1 MNKKP
6 LTLVFFALV
15 FCIPAFCQNA
25 KPAVNPNADHD
36 RMYRI
41 VTESNSVE
49 MPAFAITALKSLA
62 KTKGYSE
69 HAVMRNTILL
79 KPLYNKNL
87 SNDDRLFA
95 AQVLMRMCDNPATT
109 IPVELVSDAV
119 KQVSKK

>member
-1 MNKKP
+1 MNKK
-6 LTLVFFALV
+6 TLIVAFFALA
-15 FCIPAFCQNA
+15 FCMPAFSQIA

-49 MPAFAITALKSLA
+49 VPAFAIAALKNLA

-69 HAVMRNTILL
+69 PAVLRNAMIL
-79 KPLYNKNL
+79 KPLYNKSL
-87 SNDDRLFA
+87 SKNDRLFA
-95 AQVLMRMCDNPATT
+95 AQILMRMCDNPANT

-119 KQVSKK
+119 KELSKK

>member
-1 MNKKP
+1 MNKK
-6 LTLVFFALV
+6 TLLAALFALAIYLPV
-15 FCIPAFCQNA
+15 FSQNA

-49 MPAFAITALKSLA
+49 VPAFAITALKNLA

-69 HAVMRNTILL
+69 PAVMRNTLLL

-87 SNDDRLFA
+87 SKEDRLFA
-95 AQVLMRMCDNPATT
+95 AQVLLRMCDNPSTS
-109 IPVELVSDAV
+109 IPVELVTDAI
-119 KQVSKK
+119 KEVSKK